1 MLKKFKAIFLA
12 GFLLLGLTACSS
24 DLLGGGS
31 VDYSAL
37 SSMASSPASS
47 SALSQDET
55 VTFTAFM
62 ISDPYETTVDNV
74 PKTYIDVMIARN
86 PDKPIY
92 VDVTDITVPT
102 KSGDIISVT
111 GKVDGYLYWT
121 EEGTTEE
128 ALNILGESIVLNE
141 PTGAENVASGSYT
154 TEDNITYTFDKAV
167 YADNT
172 MYENEGYIYVYYYV
186 DNKSGSMA
194 SGRLDSVFYLFRGD
208 NELNNT
214 FAMFADIEHPSN
226 AENFSMT
233 GFVKEGQK
241 IYGYNSF
248 TAEGEG
254 PLEITVYD
262 DDFNVVFSQELP
274 VE

>member
-1 MLKKFKAIFLA
+1 MLKKLKAIVLA

-24 DLLGGGS
+24 DFLGGGS

-37 SSMASSPASS
+37 SSMATSPASS
-47 SALSQDET
+47 SALSQGET

-62 ISDPYETTVDNV
+62 ISDPYETTVDSV

-128 ALNILGESIVLNE
+128 ALNILAESIVLNE
-141 PTGAENVASGSYT
+141 PTGAETVASGSYT
-154 TEDNITYTFDKAV
+154 IEDNITYTFDKAV
-167 YADNT
+167 YANNT
-172 MYENEGYIYVYYYV
+172 MYEDEGYVYVYYYV
-186 DNKSGSMA
+186 DNKSSSMV

-208 NELNNT
+208 EELNST
-214 FAMFADIEHPSN
+214 FAIFSDIEHPSN
-226 AENFSMT
+226 AEDFSIA

-241 IYGYNSF
+241 IYGYNAF
-248 TAEGEG
+248 TALGDG
-254 PLEITVYD
+254 PIEVVVYD
-262 DDFNVVFSQELP
+262 DDFNIVFSQDIP